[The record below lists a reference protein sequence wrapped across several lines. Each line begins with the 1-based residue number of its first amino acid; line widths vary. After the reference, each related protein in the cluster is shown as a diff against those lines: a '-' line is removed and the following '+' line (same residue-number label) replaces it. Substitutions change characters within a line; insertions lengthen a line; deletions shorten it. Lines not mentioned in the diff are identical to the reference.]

1 MKKHILIIL
10 IIVFN
15 VYSKTQYNENYY
27 IFNDVNE
34 NILLTGNLNIDSKN
48 LQNNTATKGNKKK
61 ALASAGL
68 SLLLPGAGQVYNK
81 EYLKAAIFLG
91 IEIGLIYTNIHY
103 NKKGDDQTK
112 FYQNYAHQ
120 HWDPLK
126 YARYSIK
133 NAKVINPD
141 IKDEDIPK
149 EDELIVNG
157 KLNWQ
162 RMNEF
167 ELKLNKWYSHQLPPF
182 GTQQYYELIGKY
194 TQFISGWD
202 DCDAVNFTYESLKT
216 KNSEYYMN
224 ERAKAND
231 FYNYATKAG
240 VGILINHIL
249 SAIEAGYS
257 RFLEEKNMSLNVNVK
272 PNYYIKDMFP
282 YFTTIDFQYR
292 F

>member
-15 VYSKTQYNENYY
+15 IYSKTHTNENYY
-27 IFNDVNE
+27 IFNDLNE

-48 LQNNTATKGNKKK
+48 LQKNTATTGNKKK

-91 IEIGLIYTNIHY
+91 IEIGLIYANIHY

-202 DCDAVNFTYESLKT
+202 DCDVDNFTYESLKT
-216 KNSEYYMN
+216 KNSEYYMS

-231 FYNYATKAG
+231 FYNYATKAS

-272 PNYYIKDMFP
+272 PNYYITDKFP

>member
-1 MKKHILIIL
+1 MQKLFL
-10 IIVFN
+10 IIVLLFAN
-15 VYSKTQYNENYY
+15 VWSQNLLENINENNNNKL
-27 IFNDVNE
+27 FVTG
-34 NILLTGNLNIDSKN
+34 ILSLDSKN
-48 LQNNTATKGNKKK
+48 LEAKSHKNVNKKK
-61 ALASAGL
+61 VLAAAGL
-68 SLLLPGAGQVYNK
+68 SLLVPGAGQIYNND
-81 EYLKAAIFLG
+81 YIAALAFVG
-91 IEIGLIYTNIHY
+91 IEIGLIYANYHY
-103 NKKGDDQTK
+103 NKKGDDQTD
-112 FYQNYAHQ
+112 FYHDYAHK

-149 EDELIVNG
+149 EDELIING

-202 DCDAVNFTYESLKT
+202 DCDVNTFTYESLRT
-216 KNSEYYMN
+216 PNSTYYMK

-240 VGILINHIL
+240 VGILINHVL

-257 RFLEEKNMSLNVNVK
+257 RFMMEKEMSLSINVK
-272 PNYYIKDMFP
+272 PVYNKYVNQFN
-282 YFTTIDFQYR
+282 YFTTIDFKYR